1 MNIKY
6 IAYGYKCTVAGMF
19 FAQSV
24 LCPSTITTFVSSISQ
39 EKKNRKEVEANVDVP
54 CVWQYIKKW

>member
-1 MNIKY
+1 MYCRGN
-6 IAYGYKCTVAGMF
+6 V